1 MTTLEQLT
9 LTFSIA
15 IYFWRENL
23 FLFLFCVTMVERVED
38 MQLPNAV
45 VQRIIK
51 EALPDGI
58 NVAKDARSEISKAAS
73 IFVLYLTSSARQKT
87 QKKTLAPGD
96 VLSALEGM
104 EMEHFVEPLKR
115 AMEGKE
121 GVFRSFVMN

>member
-15 IYFWRENL
+15 IYFWREN
-23 FLFLFCVTMVERVED
+23 LFLFCVTMVERVED